1 MSQKIGI
8 IGAGV
13 MGKGVAERFAKYD
26 YDVVLIDNDK
36 EVCEHAIGEISRSIR
51 MKSMFDKTIDMKKI
65 ISHISVSESYES
77 IKDADFI
84 IENVYEREDVKK
96 EVYEKLTRIT
106 KEDCIYLV
114 NTSCISI
121 TRIGSYTKRPE
132 NLIGVH
138 FMNPVPMKKF
148 AEVIKGGKTSE
159 ETIQKMTELLHS
171 VDIDF
176 EMINDSV
183 GFVSNRL
190 SHLFM
195 NEAAFL
201 VYEGVARPDQIDN
214 IFKNAF
220 GHTMGPLETANL
232 IGIDTVVDSLE
243 VIYKEYEDPKFRVCP
258 LMRRMIEMGE
268 AGRKSK
274 KGFYNY

>member
-1 MSQKIGI
+1 MSKKIGV

-13 MGKGVAERFAKYD
+13 MGKGVAERFAKYG
-26 YDVVLIDNDK
+26 YDVVLIDNNQ
-36 EVCEHAIGEISRSIR
+36 EVREKAIANISRSIR
-51 MKSMFDKTIDMKKI
+51 MKCMFDKTIDMNKI
-65 ISHISVSESYES
+65 ISHICVSENYES

-84 IENVYEREDVKK
+84 IENVYEREDIKK
-96 EVYEKLTRIT
+96 EVYEKLTEIT
-106 KEDCIYLV
+106 KEDCVYLV

-132 NLIGVH
+132 NVIGVH
-138 FMNPVPMKKF
+138 FMNPVPVKKF
-148 AEVIKGGKTSE
+148 VEVIKGGKTSK
-159 ETIQKMTELLHS
+159 ETIQKITELLHS
-171 VDIDF
+171 VDINF

-201 VYEGVARPDQIDN
+201 VFEGIARPEQIDN
-214 IFKNAF
+214 IFKSAF
-220 GHTMGPLETANL
+220 GHTMGPLETADL

-243 VIYKEYEDPKFRVCP
+243 VIYKEYKDPKFRVCP

-268 AGRKSK
+268 TGIKSQ
-274 KGFYNY
+274 KGFYKY